1 MEQMGCA
8 EIQCPLPTPLPE
20 VHMLE
25 EHLSVCSSVTSFTFC
40 SMIFNVNTETVFPC
54 LLINIKKFN
63 LYIDTCDFL
72 LLWRLT
78 SPQMFYH
85 LQGLSGLRKAL
96 KSFGEPPWVG
106 GSVVKNLTVMKE
118 TWVQSLGWEDPLE
131 NGMASHSNILVR
143 IILWTEEASR
153 LQFMGLQKVR
163 HNWATNTHTYLEL
176 FSHILFGELLLILM
190 WCLQIYIWKDEFF
203 FFPPF
208 LPPYQIE
215 ETSLEVQQL
224 KLCTP
229 AAGAMGS
236 IPDRGTKILPTE

>member
-153 LQFMGLQKVR
+153 LQFMGLQRVR
-163 HNWATNTHTYLEL
+163 HNWATNTHIPWIILSHTFWRTFVDTNVMSSDLYLKR
-176 FSHILFGELLLILM
+176 
-190 WCLQIYIWKDEFF
+190 WVFF
-203 FFPPF
+203 FSPIPPSISDWGDFPGG
-208 LPPYQIE
+208 
-215 ETSLEVQQL
+215 
-224 KLCTP
+224 P
-229 AAGAMGS
+229 AVKTLHSCCRCHGFN
-236 IPDRGTKILPTE
+236 PW

>member
-8 EIQCPLPTPLPE
+8 EIQCPLPPAPMPE

-40 SMIFNVNTETVFPC
+40 SMIFNVNTENFSPC
-54 LLINIKKFN
+54 LLINTKKFN

-85 LQGLSGLRKAL
+85 PQGLSCLRKAL
-96 KSFGEPPWVG
+96 QSFGEPPWVG
-106 GSVVKNLTVMKE
+106 GSVVKNLTVMQE

-131 NGMASHSNILVR
+131 NRMASHSNILVR
-143 IILWTEEASR
+143 RILWTEEASR
-153 LQFMGLQKVR
+153 LQFMGLQGVR
-163 HNWATNTHTYLEL
+163 HKWATNTHTYLEL

-190 WCLQIYIWKDEFF
+190 WCLQIYIWKDEFLF
-203 FFPPF
+203 CFVFPIPPSISDWGDF
-208 LPPYQIE
+208 LGG
-215 ETSLEVQQL
+215 
-224 KLCTP
+224 P
-229 AAGAMGS
+229 AVKTLHSCCRCHGFN
-236 IPDRGTKILPTE
+236 PW